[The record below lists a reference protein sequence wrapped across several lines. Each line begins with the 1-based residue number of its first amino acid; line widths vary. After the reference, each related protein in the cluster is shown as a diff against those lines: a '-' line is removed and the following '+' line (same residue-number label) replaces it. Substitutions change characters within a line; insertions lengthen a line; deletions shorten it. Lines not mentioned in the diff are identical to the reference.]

1 MSVELVVWSGV
12 FYWSLKPQ
20 RGLLNSKPQGKGS
33 YTRVVPLQNL
43 SKAGMYGILDTT
55 QSGDQL
61 RPILVKYKWWRFVL
75 AKKVRDTLY
84 DRLNLKED
92 PHQTP
97 SLSAKERDGV
107 LNYCQVDEQDYFQL
121 DRLWIF

>member
-1 MSVELVVWSGV
+1 MPTPDCHCKSSRLLLQQYSLDCARLCNPSNLTCCNNVRVLCFLV
-12 FYWSLKPQ
+12 SLP
-20 RGLLNSKPQGKGS
+20 RSFASN
-33 YTRVVPLQNL
+33 RVREQT
-43 SKAGMYGILDTT
+43 YGFEAFHRRLFPRHC
-55 QSGDQL
+55 L
-61 RPILVKYKWWRFVL
+61 R
-75 AKKVRDTLY
+75 
-84 DRLNLKED
+84 ED